1 MYYNSSTD
9 KMKKIFTFIVL
20 VGLVFGGAYYVKKN
34 KKPEVKPIVYKTTFE
49 SDEYVRFGMEVYD
62 SILKNYWAPHSQYDL
77 SNFFKLGVEKVSGKS
92 YTLSSTTREAT
103 AEMLSLAISSA
114 TSTEAKKNLALNTAI
129 VVLYNLQPLGRNGIL
144 STQQE
149 TQLRQTVANI
159 DTSKNLYQNLDLEK
173 GATPE
178 QVVKAYEK
186 KDEELKKATTTE
198 AKAKREEIA
207 YVKKVLTN
215 PQSKS
220 LYDQAGIEP
229 TIFSHKIGDTLYLY
243 ISKISPTTFG
253 EFAYA
258 IDSASST
265 KKLNSMIID
274 FRGNVGGSLDFLQ
287 NFLGLFVGPNQY
299 AFDLFHQGDYQ
310 VQRTVQPKF
319 PLLGRYKEI
328 AIITDNMTQS
338 TAELTAAT
346 FKRLRLAKVVGTNT
360 RGWGTVEN
368 TYPVET
374 VIDPNVKYTLLL
386 VNSVTLRDDN
396 QSIEGMGVDPNI
408 RTTEKNWKTQLA
420 ETFNTNSL
428 IEALKKTAGVAP
440 LK

>member
-1 MYYNSSTD
+1 VILSVVDLYGNEASSPPVPLELLSRTVAPVEVPRVEAP
-9 KMKKIFTFIVL
+9 KAYSIETISE
-20 VGLVFGGAYYVKKN
+20 GLRV
-34 KKPEVKPIVYKTTFE
+34 
-49 SDEYVRFGMEVYD
+49 
-62 SILKNYWAPHSQYDL
+62 
-77 SNFFKLGVEKVSGKS
+77 
-92 YTLSSTTREAT
+92 TLSS
-103 AEMLSLAISSA
+103 L
-114 TSTEAKKNLALNTAI
+114 
-129 VVLYNLQPLGRNGIL
+129 IL
-144 STQQE
+144 FD
-149 TQLRQTVANI
+149 VG
-159 DTSKNLYQNLDLEK
+159 K
-173 GATPE
+173 
-178 QVVKAYEK
+178 
-186 KDEELKKATTTE
+186 EELKDSSKE

-229 TIFSHKIGDTLYLY
+229 TIFTHKIGDTLYLY

-265 KKLNSMIID
+265 KRLNSMIID

-319 PLLGRYKEI
+319 PLLDRYKEI

-346 FKRLRLAKVVGTNT
+346 FKRLHLAKVVGTNT

-374 VIDPNVKYTLLL
+374 VIDPSVKYTLLL

-408 RTTEKNWKTQLA
+408 RTTEKTWKGQL
-420 ETFNTNSL
+420 TNVFNSTSL
-428 IEALKKTAGVAP
+428 IDALKQTAGVPP

>member
-9 KMKKIFTFIVL
+9 KMKKILTFIVL
-20 VGLVFGGAYYVKKN
+20 AGIVFGGAYYVKRN
-34 KKPEVKPIVYKTTFE
+34 KKPEVKPIVYKTSFE

-114 TSTEAKKNLALNTAI
+114 TSTEAKKNFALNTAI

-229 TIFSHKIGDTLYLY
+229 TIF
-243 ISKISPTTFG
+243 G

-346 FKRLRLAKVVGTNT
+346 FKRLNLAKVVGTNT

-368 TYPVET
+368 TYPLET

-420 ETFNTNSL
+420 ETFNTSSL

>member
-1 MYYNSSTD
+1 
-9 KMKKIFTFIVL
+9 
-20 VGLVFGGAYYVKKN
+20 
-34 KKPEVKPIVYKTTFE
+34 
-49 SDEYVRFGMEVYD
+49 
-62 SILKNYWAPHSQYDL
+62 
-77 SNFFKLGVEKVSGKS
+77 
-92 YTLSSTTREAT
+92 
-103 AEMLSLAISSA
+103 
-114 TSTEAKKNLALNTAI
+114 
-129 VVLYNLQPLGRNGIL
+129 
-144 STQQE
+144 
-149 TQLRQTVANI
+149 VANI
-159 DTSKNLYQNLDLEK
+159 DTSKNLYQNLGLEK

-229 TIFSHKIGDTLYLY
+229 TIFTHKIGDTLYLY

-319 PLLGRYKEI
+319 PLLDRYKEI

-338 TAELTAAT
+338 TADLTAAT
-346 FKRLRLAKVVGTNT
+346 FKRLHLAKVVGTNT

-396 QSIEGMGVDPNI
+396 QSIEGMGVDPNV
-408 RTTEKNWKTQLA
+408 RTTEKTWKSQLINV
-420 ETFNTNSL
+420 FNSTSL
-428 IEALKKTAGVAP
+428 IEALKQTAGVPP